1 MDPIFGN
8 GVQVWRFRKLMAHKA
23 ESVVAVIIGEDEDHI
38 SGGRL
43 DCWRLRNNW
52 DWDISRAQNRYSTCR
67 FGQEVGEKK
76 NAGGHD
82 KIGHISGAPS
92 TVTPLAGRMRLMQ
105 WEWLC
110 SLFDEM

>member
-1 MDPIFGN
+1 MKTTF
-8 GVQVWRFRKLMAHKA
+8 L
-23 ESVVAVIIGEDEDHI
+23 GEGLIAGDSETT
-38 SGGRL
+38 GTG
-43 DCWRLRNNW
+43 
-52 DWDISRAQNRYSTCR
+52 TCR

>member
-8 GVQVWRFRKLMAHKA
+8 GVQVWRFCKLMAHKA

-43 DCWRLRNNW
+43 YCWRLRNNW
-52 DWDISRAQNRYSTCR
+52 DWDISRAQNRNPTCR
-67 FGQEVGEKK
+67 FSQEVGEKK